1 MPLQQRNTKVITK
14 KSIGTTA
21 TTTNTYHHT
30 HNHATIISIH
40 IANGG
45 LLLLMPICGSMG
57 HHHLQHI
64 IIIRL
69 IRALLLLIRVGI
81 FVVARIVARIL
92 IHVVVRLLAML
103 PMADDGQ
110 DHRQHHYHYR
120 IIITMIIEI

>member
-1 MPLQQRNTKVITK
+1 MPLLQRNTKVITK
-14 KSIGTTA
+14 KSTGTTA
-21 TTTNTYHHT
+21 TTNIHT

-45 LLLLMPICGSMG
+45 LLLQMPICGNMG
-57 HHHLQHI
+57 HHQQQH

-69 IRALLLLIRVGI
+69 IRALLIRG
-81 FVVARIVARIL
+81 IVARIL
-92 IHVVVRLLAML
+92 ILVVVRLIDMF

-110 DHRQHHYHYR
+110 DQHRQHYHYR